1 MELWDAYDKDL
12 NIIEGIT
19 LVRGEEHKMKEG
31 VFHLVCEILVR
42 HADGTYLLMQRD
54 PDKAYGSM
62 WEASAGGSALKG
74 ESPLQGAIRELREE
88 TGIKAEK
95 ITELGYV
102 VRPESHSIYA
112 DFLVETDIDKDSIVL
127 QEGETVAY
135 RWVDSETLKNMDKK
149 ELLTYRIQKFIP
161 ELH

>member
-1 MELWDAYDKDL
+1 MEIWDAYDKDL
-12 NIIEGIT
+12 NKIDGVSLI
-19 LVRGEEHKMKEG
+19 RGEEHLMKEG
-31 VFHLVCEILVR
+31 VFHLVCEILVK
-42 HADGTYLLMQRD
+42 HIDGTYLLMQRD
-54 PDKAYGSM
+54 PDKPYGSM

-95 ITELGYV
+95 ITELGIIV
-102 VRPESHSIYA
+102 KPESHAIYT
-112 DFLVETDIDKDSIVL
+112 DFLVETDIDKESIVL

-135 RWVDSETLKNMDKK
+135 RWVDSVTLKNMDKK
-149 ELLTYRIQKFIP
+149 ELLTYRIQRFIP

>member
-1 MELWDAYDKDL
+1 
-12 NIIEGIT
+12 
-19 LVRGEEHKMKEG
+19 
-31 VFHLVCEILVR
+31 
-42 HADGTYLLMQRD
+42 MQRD
-54 PDKAYGSM
+54 PDKPYGSM

-95 ITELGYV
+95 ITKLGYIV
-102 VRPESHSIYA
+102 KPESHSIYA

-135 RWVDSETLKNMDKK
+135 RWVDSVTLKNMDKK
-149 ELLTYRIQKFIP
+149 ELLTYRVQQFIP